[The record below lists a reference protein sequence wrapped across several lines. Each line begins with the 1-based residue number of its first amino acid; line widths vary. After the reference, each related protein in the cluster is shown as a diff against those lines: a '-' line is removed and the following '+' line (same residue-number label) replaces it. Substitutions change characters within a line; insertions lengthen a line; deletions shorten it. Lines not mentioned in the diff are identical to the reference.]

1 MMAIKTPNP
10 TDKHVGARIRMRRLM
25 LGMSQ
30 TALADGLDL
39 TFQQIQKYEKGVN
52 RVGASRLQQIAHIFR
67 VPVEFFFE
75 GGKALSP
82 RQRELV
88 VLYLSYALEDVRALS
103 EMGSHFLQ
111 MAIATISEEASL
123 DTPVQPIQTT
133 TPH

>member
-1 MMAIKTPNP
+1 MFHAENE
-10 TDKHVGARIRMRRLM
+10 
-25 LGMSQ
+25 S
-30 TALADGLDL
+30 
-39 TFQQIQKYEKGVN
+39 
-52 RVGASRLQQIAHIFR
+52 
-67 VPVEFFFE
+67 
-75 GGKALSP
+75 KALSP

-111 MAIATISEEASL
+111 MTIATISEEANL